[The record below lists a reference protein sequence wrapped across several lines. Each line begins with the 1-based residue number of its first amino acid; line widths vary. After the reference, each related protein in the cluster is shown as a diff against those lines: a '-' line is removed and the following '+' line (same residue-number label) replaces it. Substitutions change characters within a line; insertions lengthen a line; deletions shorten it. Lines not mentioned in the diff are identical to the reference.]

1 MSEACVPGLEFV
13 ILFVCFHVVYLFV
26 FLLEVLNI
34 VVYTVRM
41 IQSVLGSLLCCGKWS
56 MDQVN
61 LLTWFLS
68 LCFVSCFFSSL
79 GRRNASRVF
88 QMQLCVFGK
97 GNQVL
102 LRIMICRLWYSY
114 SGMIRN
120 KMFFLLSAI
129 KILARKPVH
138 WSTVNLHCQFSQL
151 LMRWVLRLI
160 TCSLMTI
167 VCFSTHYYSVS
178 NNIMLQFFIYT
189 WDLPFSYTVGW
200 LIAFVCVPCINIIQ
214 YYIILYIYT
223 YIYIL
228 I

>member
-1 MSEACVPGLEFV
+1 MCAWFRVCYLVCLFSCC
-13 ILFVCFHVVYLFV
+13 LFVCFLIGSTKHCGIHSKDDSVCFRKLTVLWKMIYGPGKSPHMIFV
-26 FLLEVLNI
+26 F
-34 VVYTVRM
+34 M
-41 IQSVLGSLLCCGKWS
+41 FC
-56 MDQVN
+56 
-61 LLTWFLS
+61 FL
-68 LCFVSCFFSSL
+68 FFSSL

-102 LRIMICRLWYSY
+102 LRIMICGLWYSY

-160 TCSLMTI
+160 TCSLMTT

-200 LIAFVCVPCINIIQ
+200 LIAFVCVPCIKCI
-214 YYIILYIYT
+214 YIYT